1 MVSAI
6 YNHFIASLLL
16 LLVSKAIVLS
26 QELEPL
32 TYTNAPV
39 GMHVLAVGT
48 GYTEGAV
55 LPDPSVPLEDAFV
68 KTNASLL
75 AYVQTLDLWGK
86 SGRFGLVL
94 PYATLDGSGIFFG
107 EAAERKFSGFA
118 DPLMKFQI
126 NFIGAP
132 ALKLRDFMAYK
143 QDTIV
148 GFRFTTIAPWGQYDP
163 DKLANIGTNRWSFK
177 PEIGISKAIE
187 NWTLELSQAAKFF
200 TDNDNFFGGQHREQ
214 AVFHATRAHVIYH
227 FNRTRWLNYLF

>member
-68 KTNASLL
+68 KTNVSLL
-75 AYVQTLDLWGK
+75 AYVHTLDLWGK
-86 SGRFGLVL
+86 SGRFGFVL

-107 EAAERKFSGFA
+107 EGVTCDERK
-118 DPLMKFQI
+118 I
-126 NFIGAP
+126 
-132 ALKLRDFMAYK
+132 
-143 QDTIV
+143 
-148 GFRFTTIAPWGQYDP
+148 
-163 DKLANIGTNRWSFK
+163 K
-177 PEIGISKAIE
+177 P
-187 NWTLELSQAAKFF
+187 
-200 TDNDNFFGGQHREQ
+200 
-214 AVFHATRAHVIYH
+214 
-227 FNRTRWLNYLF
+227 